1 VTQLTN
7 LDFEAIENAVMET
20 ARGRWFLSEYKKRH
34 STEQTDT
41 PTLLDAINRLEK
53 VITNISHDLPSQQKP
68 KKIIVSPPAKPA
80 IAKVTQNETTAL
92 KADARKTES
101 LTKENLQF
109 FAKDEDMFTDAPV
122 APTAAQKGN
131 ENPLT
136 SFKVAS
142 LGKDKQT
149 KDSKLPDLAMQ
160 PTSKERDR
168 IVVIRN
174 ASTTDINIPL
184 AEELQDPSP
193 AEKSKSSA
201 S

>member
-1 VTQLTN
+1 VTQLTE

-34 STEQTDT
+34 NTRQPDT

-53 VITNISHDLPSQQKP
+53 VITNISHDLPAQQKP

-80 IAKVTQNETTAL
+80 PAEIKQHQTTKSQAKAH
-92 KADARKTES
+92 KTES

-109 FAKDEDMFTDAPV
+109 FAKDEDMFTDDIA
-122 APTAAQKGN
+122 APTASQQGKDSALKA
-131 ENPLT
+131 
-136 SFKVAS
+136 FKVAP
-142 LGKDKQT
+142 LGKDKQN
-149 KDSKLPDLAMQ
+149 KDSKLPDLTMR

-184 AEELQDPSP
+184 AEELQDPAP
-193 AEKSKSSA
+193 AAKSKSSA